1 MKYYETTFDEY
12 ITAVNKY
19 NLHPEIENLVETR
32 FPKYLRD
39 FGNII
44 IYGSSGVGKY
54 SQVLHFLKKYSPT
67 EIKYEKHITIQ
78 TEKQTYN
85 YSMSDIHYE
94 IDMSFLGCNSKM
106 LWHELFFQIVDIVAV
121 KPEKIGIIVC
131 KNFHMIHSEL
141 LEIFYS
147 YMQQYNN
154 SYMNILIKFIIITEH
169 ISFIPT
175 NIMNS
180 CEVLAIE
187 RPPKEAYIKMIE
199 ANKMKNSE
207 KIKQV
212 MEELEINTILNLK
225 EIRSYSMVKS
235 ANNLPTDIFNTICN
249 QIIEDMTNVDMDF
262 IKFRDSLYD
271 ILIYNLDVAECLWYI
286 LTHFIG
292 QSVEQ
297 YAIQETKHGENTQ
310 NINKLERKDIS
321 QVLQKTYSFLKY
333 YNNNYRPIY
342 HLESIFFYLII
353 KIHKYDE
360 HEHEYKIK
368 KREPATDDNEKS
380 DANSGNR
387 KQRKSG
393 GRPDKKA
400 LPNVGAEI
408 SSR

>member
-1 MKYYETTFDEY
+1 MKYYETNFEEY
-12 ITAVNKY
+12 ISSVNKY
-19 NLHPEIENLVETR
+19 NLHPEIGKFVKDT
-32 FPKYLRD
+32 FPTKLRD
-39 FGNII
+39 FGNLM
-44 IYGSSGVGKY
+44 IYGPSGIGKY

-67 EIKYEKHITIQ
+67 ELKYEKHMTIQ
-78 TEKQTYN
+78 TEKQTYT

-154 SYMNILIKFIIITEH
+154 SYMNILIKFVIITEH

-175 NIMNS
+175 NILNS
-180 CEVLAIE
+180 CKTLSIARPEKHQYIE
-187 RPPKEAYIKMIE
+187 MIG
-199 ANKMKNSE
+199 AMKCNGNDSVE
-207 KIKQV
+207 KTQNVIQQV
-212 MEELEINTILNLK
+212 DTDTIINLK
-225 EIRSYSMVKS
+225 EIRSFALIKTSE
-235 ANNLPTDIFNTICN
+235 NLPTDIFNTVCN
-249 QIIEDMTNVDMDF
+249 QIIEDIANININFV
-262 IKFRDSLYD
+262 KFRDSLYE
-271 ILIYNLDVAECLWYI
+271 ILIYNLDVSECFFYI

-292 QSVEQ
+292 EGR
-297 YAIQETKHGENTQ
+297 IKNG
-310 NINKLERKDIS
+310 DIS

-353 KIHKYDE
+353 KIHGYDNNDTN
-360 HEHEYKIK
+360 KGASNIGIK
-368 KREPATDDNEKS
+368 KPRII
-380 DANSGNR
+380 AN
-387 KQRKSG
+387 
-393 GRPDKKA
+393 KK
-400 LPNVGAEI
+400 PISKVGSKI

>member
-19 NLHPEIENLVETR
+19 NLHPKIENLVETC
-32 FPKYLRD
+32 FPKHLRD

-44 IYGSSGVGKY
+44 VYGPSGVGKY

-67 EIKYEKHITIQ
+67 EIKYEKHISIQ

-154 SYMNILIKFIIITEH
+154 SYMNILIKFVIITEH
-169 ISFIPT
+169 ISFMPT

-180 CEVLAIE
+180 CEVLSIE

-199 ANKMKNSE
+199 ANKIKNGE
-207 KIKQV
+207 KTKQI
-212 MEELEINTILNLK
+212 MQELDTETILNLK
-225 EIRSYSMVKS
+225 EIRSYSMVKYVD
-235 ANNLPTDIFNTICN
+235 NLPTDIFNTICN
-249 QIIEDMTNVDMDF
+249 QIIEDMTNADMDF

-292 QSVEQ
+292 QS
-297 YAIQETKHGENTQ
+297 ANNENA
-310 NINKLERKDIS
+310 NKLERKNIS

-360 HEHEYKIK
+360 HESKLK
-368 KREPATDDNEKS
+368 KREPATNDNEKS
-380 DANSGNR
+380 DANLGNR

-400 LPNVGAEI
+400 VPNVGAEI

>member
-1 MKYYETTFDEY
+1 MKYYETNFEEY
-12 ITAVNKY
+12 IASVNKY
-19 NLHPEIENLVETR
+19 NLHPEIETFVQTFPTR
-32 FPKYLRD
+32 LRD
-39 FGNII
+39 FGNLIV
-44 IYGSSGVGKY
+44 YGPSGIGKY

-67 EIKYEKHITIQ
+67 ELKYEKHMTIQ

-121 KPEKIGIIVC
+121 KPEKIGIILC

-154 SYMNILIKFIIITEH
+154 SYMNILIKFVILTEH

-175 NIMNS
+175 NILNS
-180 CEVLAIE
+180 CKTMAIA
-187 RPPKEAYIKMIE
+187 RPQKHQYIEMIH
-199 ANKMKNSE
+199 AMKGSDHST
-207 KIKQV
+207 IQ
-212 MEELEINTILNLK
+212 EIVQKLDTNDIINLK
-225 EIRSYSMVKS
+225 EIRSFALVKTPE
-235 ANNLPTDIFNTICN
+235 NLPTDIFNTVCN
-249 QIIEDMTNVDMDF
+249 QIIEDIANVNINF
-262 IKFRDSLYD
+262 IKFRDSLYE
-271 ILIYNLDVAECLWYI
+271 ILIYNLDVSECFFYI

-292 QSVEQ
+292 EGR
-297 YAIQETKHGENTQ
+297 IKRE
-310 NINKLERKDIS
+310 DIS

-353 KIHKYDE
+353 KIHGYDP
-360 HEHEYKIK
+360 KKSGQNSGIK
-368 KREPATDDNEKS
+368 KPRIV
-380 DANSGNR
+380 AN
-387 KQRKSG
+387 
-393 GRPDKKA
+393 KKTISKI
-400 LPNVGAEI
+400 GSKI

>member
-12 ITAVNKY
+12 ISSVNKY
-19 NLHPEIENLVETR
+19 NLHPEIENLVSNA
-32 FPKYLRD
+32 FPQKIRD

-44 IYGSSGVGKY
+44 VYGPSGVGKY
-54 SQVLHFLKKYSPT
+54 SQVLHLLKKYSPT

-78 TEKQTYN
+78 TEKQSYN

-175 NIMNS
+175 NIINS
-180 CEVLAIE
+180 CEVLSIE
-187 RPPKEAYIKMIE
+187 RPSKDAYLKMIE

-207 KIKQV
+207 KV
-212 MEELEINTILNLK
+212 MQIMTQLDAETILNLK
-225 EIRSYSMVKS
+225 EIRSFSMAKS
-235 ANNLPTDIFNTICN
+235 AETLPTDIFNTICN
-249 QIIEDMTNVDMDF
+249 QIIEDMTNINMDF

-286 LTHFIG
+286 LTHFIKD
-292 QSVEQ
+292 E
-297 YAIQETKHGENTQ
+297 
-310 NINKLERKDIS
+310 KLKKEDIS
-321 QVLQKTYSFLKY
+321 NVLQKTYSFLKY

-353 KIHKYDE
+353 KIHQYDNVSYE
-360 HEHEYKIK
+360 PECE
-368 KREPATDDNEKS
+368 KREPRENDGEK
-380 DANSGNR
+380 GNVHFGN
-387 KQRKSG
+387 KKLRKSG
-393 GRPDKKA
+393 GRIDKKT
-400 LPNVGAEI
+400 V
-408 SSR
+408 